1 MKRMPKI
8 RLFVAML
15 VSIGLVLSPVAA
27 SNALAAAV
35 SMHANGAA
43 ATSSSD
49 KPCPCCDFAKCVA
62 AICTMSCV
70 QLGPSDLS
78 FDIELIGHAV
88 LGGTVP
94 DIQHGLNSR
103 PPTPP
108 PRA

>member
-1 MKRMPKI
+1 MTRMLTV
-8 RLFVAML
+8 RLFIAML
-15 VSIGLVLSPVAA
+15 VSIGLVLSPGAT
-27 SNALAAAV
+27 SNALAAAH

-43 ATSSSD
+43 ATSSTD

-62 AICTMSCV
+62 AICTMGCV

-78 FDIELIGHAV
+78 FEIELIGHAV

-94 DIQHGLNSR
+94 HIQHGLSCR